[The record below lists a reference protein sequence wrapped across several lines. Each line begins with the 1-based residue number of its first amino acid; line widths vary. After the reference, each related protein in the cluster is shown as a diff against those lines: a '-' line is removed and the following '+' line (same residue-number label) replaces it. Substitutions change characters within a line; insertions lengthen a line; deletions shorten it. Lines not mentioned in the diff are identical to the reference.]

1 MRHRSRCLKNL
12 VVLPQ
17 PNLICG
23 FAAAV
28 FRINRHCTTIIL
40 RPGRAALLAD
50 HKGVV
55 QTDGYAGYDFLA
67 VKKDIFHAGC
77 WAHARR
83 KFAEAVKGAG
93 KEKKPGSVDVA
104 LGYIRRIYEIE
115 TEGKRLGYSAVQF
128 VELRQRK
135 AKPILDD
142 FFKWLSKKSLQVV
155 PKSLLGIL

>member
-1 MRHRSRCLKNL
+1 MWVCRGGIPDKPALHYHYTPSRSSQ
-12 VVLPQ
+12 V
-17 PNLICG
+17 
-23 FAAAV
+23 A
-28 FRINRHCTTIIL
+28 
-40 RPGRAALLAD
+40 AALLAD

-115 TEGKRLGYSAVQF
+115 TEGKRLGYSGVQF